1 MNFQTTAAVPPHCQP
16 QSISAAHHTAGAG
29 FLPNQTKPQNQ
40 IKSEHKNLRK
50 SESKNQIYCQQM

>member
-40 IKSEHKNLRK
+40 IKSKNLRK
-50 SESKNQIYCQQM
+50 SESKNLIYCQQM

>member
-40 IKSEHKNLRK
+40 INIVCKNLRE
-50 SESKNQIYCQQM
+50 SESKNLVYCQQM

>member
-40 IKSEHKNLRK
+40 IKSEVKT
-50 SESKNQIYCQQM
+50 